1 MQIEQK
7 TTPHIQGE
15 IVLLDRVYFASFINF
30 DFSVLVG
37 CLFALYIFA
46 LPKSVAPIN
55 CSFIG
60 FSLCAPPK
68 KKVFWKIELYNTW
81 QRRKVMAS
89 IANPVTVWKLSK
101 YIFNN
106 GMLVGRY
113 VMLIFINLEQATEQ

>member
-46 LPKSVAPIN
+46 LPKLIAVLLD
-55 CSFIG
+55 F
-60 FSLCAPPK
+60 LCVPPPPK
-68 KKVFWKIELYNTW
+68 KRCSE
-81 QRRKVMAS
+81 
-89 IANPVTVWKLSK
+89 KLNCIIHGKEEKSWH
-101 YIFNN
+101 
-106 GMLVGRY
+106 L
-113 VMLIFINLEQATEQ
+113 